1 MSRNRSSKR
10 DAVPE
15 EGLVVALAPTGQ
27 GVVALADGRRLLV
40 PGTCM
45 GERVRIQAHDTRR
58 AKLLAVIEPS
68 AERVHPQCEYASR
81 CGGCSWMHLTPKA
94 QRNAH
99 IETVGALL
107 RHRLGSVPEPTVHA
121 AAGDGFGYRARARL
135 ALRAT
140 PGSVRV
146 GFRQSRS
153 HKLAAIDRCIVL
165 RNELSSVFG
174 SLPNLLDQCRGEG
187 EAAVALGRDRLPVAE
202 IRWRGE
208 LAATIGAQATAAM
221 TAGNWAGLRI
231 WPEGAKSPLVWGD
244 PAPQLPGPDGQ
255 LLRLAPGGFAQVS
268 EAGGNLLAQRVAA
281 LADVANGGRV
291 VELFAGAGT
300 LSVLLAAQTA
310 QFVAV
315 EQSPEA
321 VACLRDNLSARGL
334 EGTVRQADAEHFVI
348 PRPTR
353 VVVLDPPRTGAP
365 RAIAATAAA
374 RPRQILY
381 VSCNATTLT
390 RDAVV
395 LTDAGYS
402 IDRIELFELFPQTHH
417 VEVVMRFAR

>member
-1 MSRNRSSKR
+1 
-10 DAVPE
+10 
-15 EGLVVALAPTGQ
+15 
-27 GVVALADGRRLLV
+27 
-40 PGTCM
+40 
-45 GERVRIQAHDTRR
+45 
-58 AKLLAVIEPS
+58 
-68 AERVHPQCEYASR
+68 
-81 CGGCSWMHLTPKA
+81 
-94 QRNAH
+94 
-99 IETVGALL
+99 
-107 RHRLGSVPEPTVHA
+107 
-121 AAGDGFGYRARARL
+121 
-135 ALRAT
+135 
-140 PGSVRV
+140 
-146 GFRQSRS
+146 
-153 HKLAAIDRCIVL
+153 
-165 RNELSSVFG
+165 
-174 SLPNLLDQCRGEG
+174 
-187 EAAVALGRDRLPVAE
+187 
-202 IRWRGE
+202 
-208 LAATIGAQATAAM
+208 
-221 TAGNWAGLRI
+221 
-231 WPEGAKSPLVWGD
+231 
-244 PAPQLPGPDGQ
+244 
-255 LLRLAPGGFAQVS
+255 LAPGGFAQVS